1 MNDDRVDIAWRLREQ
16 HDNAVLCHEA
26 ADEIERLRLNVNL
39 VIAVNRQMRDE
50 LQNLAEELRLMSE
63 RYE

>member
-16 HDNAVLCHEA
+16 HDNTVLCHEA

-50 LQNLAEELRLMSE
+50 LENLAEELRLMSE